1 MLLIKSG
8 TAQLE
13 FSSLAGKSP
22 RKSEAEEVLFE
33 DWNIKYQ
40 ECFISLIY
48 RKSTFISLLTK
59 LPV

>member
-13 FSSLAGKSP
+13 FSSLAVKSL
-22 RKSEAEEVLFE
+22 RKNEAKEVLFE

-48 RKSTFISLLTK
+48 RKSSFISLLAK